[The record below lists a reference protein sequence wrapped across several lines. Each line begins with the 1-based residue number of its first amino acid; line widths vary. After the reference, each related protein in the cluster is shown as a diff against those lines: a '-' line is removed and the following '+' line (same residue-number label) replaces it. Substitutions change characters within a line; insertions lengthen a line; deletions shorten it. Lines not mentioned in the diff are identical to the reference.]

1 METELLRSSQY
12 NVDMFENWVLDA
24 LKSAGL
30 SQAELSRQLH
40 QRFGWA
46 DDRSVVNKIVKRK
59 RDVSAKEL
67 FDISQI
73 TAYPLPD
80 KNGVVLDGGDLQD
93 IKKPVDMVQVRGKV
107 AANTWMDVEDMDFSY
122 EDIDLVPSLSG
133 YPVAWQFGLKV
144 DGNCLNKVANHGDIL
159 VCLDTIASGEHIN
172 ENDLVIVERRK
183 YDGQMVQRTAKRVR
197 QTAKGFE
204 LWPESTDPAHQDP
217 ILLYEP
223 AAGTSAQVIG
233 KVLWILRKP

>member
-1 METELLRSSQY
+1 
-12 NVDMFENWVLDA
+12 MFEKWVLSA
-24 LKSAGL
+24 LESANL

-59 RDVSAKEL
+59 REVSAKEL

-73 TAYPLPD
+73 TGYPLPD
-80 KNGVVLDGGDLQD
+80 KQGVVLPSGSLEP
-93 IKKPVDMVQVRGKV
+93 IKKQIDMIQVRGKV
-107 AANTWMDVEDMDFSY
+107 AANTWMDVEAMDFTY
-122 EDIDLVPSLSG
+122 EDIEEVPSLSG
-133 YPVAWQFGLKV
+133 YPPAWQFGLKV
-144 DGNCLNKVANHGDIL
+144 DGNCLNKVANNGDIL
-159 VCLDTIASGEHIN
+159 VCLDTIASGEDIK

-197 QTAKGFE
+197 RTAKGFE
-204 LWPESTDPAHQDP
+204 LWPESTDPSHQDP
-217 ILLYEP
+217 ILLYDME
-223 AAGTSAQVIG
+223 AASSAQVIG